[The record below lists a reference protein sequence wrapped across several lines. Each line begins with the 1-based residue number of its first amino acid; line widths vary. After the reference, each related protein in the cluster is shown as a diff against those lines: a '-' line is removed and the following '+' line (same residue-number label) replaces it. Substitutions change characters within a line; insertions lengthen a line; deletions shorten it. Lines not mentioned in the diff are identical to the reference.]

1 MPYHYKERREELSK
15 TNLGVILL
23 LQVLYIIGNFPIVFA
38 FLVPMWWFPFVYV
51 VFELALDQS
60 AEVFAGPSVCISKN
74 ILNQMILEE

>member
-1 MPYHYKERREELSK
+1 
-15 TNLGVILL
+15 
-23 LQVLYIIGNFPIVFA
+23 
-38 FLVPMWWFPFVYV
+38 MWWFPFVYV